1 MDNIVENP
9 VNNTVEDFLS
19 FLQKEPSIDKKE
31 IEKKN
36 LIVEKTETMVKECEK
51 CTKLKNEIGKLENTC
66 VVTGEKCAMD
76 FVSGGPWGVT
86 HKCRGC
92 GKTTYGS
99 SHGGR
104 RKRKTKKRRKS
115 LRKKITKKKT
125 RRKHKTKLRRKTK
138 RRRRK

>member
-31 IEKKN
+31 IEKKK

-76 FVSGGPWGVT
+76 FVSGVRGGLLINVGVVVRPRMVVAT
-86 HKCRGC
+86 VEEEKERQKRGVNR
-92 GKTTYGS
+92 YV
-99 SHGGR
+99 
-104 RKRKTKKRRKS
+104 KR
-115 LRKKITKKKT
+115 
-125 RRKHKTKLRRKTK
+125 
-138 RRRRK
+138 